1 MEYTKAKSR
10 RHKKGKKNEALYER
24 DRLNT
29 LLSLHLPVEQ
39 LLMFVFF

>member
-10 RHKKGKKNEALYER
+10 RHKKGKKNEALYGR
-24 DRLNT
+24 VRLNT
-29 LLSLHLPVEQ
+29 ISSLQSHVQQ

>member
-10 RHKKGKKNEALYER
+10 RHKKEKKNEALYER

-29 LLSLHLPVEQ
+29 ISSLHSPVQQ